1 MKIKTDFVTNS
12 SSTSFIITNT
22 SNKKLTLV
30 DLIKENPQIIAD
42 YVRDYTWSDER
53 KHLFTQEKLLI
64 SAEANNITF
73 KPGESKTCVFGDEDG
88 TLVGGVLDYMLRYYG
103 SSKNFKWRL
112 DKYLR

>member
-12 SSTSFIITNT
+12 SSTFFIITNT
-22 SNKKLTLV
+22 SNKKLTLI

-42 YVRDYTWSDER
+42 YVQNYTGSDER

-73 KPGESKTCVFGDEDG
+73 KPGESKTCIFGDEDG
-88 TLVGGVLDYMLRYYG
+88 TLVGGVLDKMLRYYG
-103 SSKNFKWRL
+103 SSKNFTWKL